1 MGEYGLEAVASRQQ
15 QQQQG
20 VNWDVET
27 LLGENKAKLP
37 AITQAAIDNSNHTQ
51 IFQTLAEHRSARLA
65 MVTVNGVRY
74 LPEGIAHAV
83 QHNIDNPGEFAVKMG
98 VAAGLGLAMRAALPK
113 AGAAK
118 ALVGTIMGGMF
129 LKDAAMPIVGAW
141 ADVWNDK
148 SLTNLDQAS
157 QRMGRGLGHFAF
169 DSAATLPVGLAA
181 DKLMGLPLT
190 RTTWG
195 RSFEA
200 KKETFWTSDESR
212 VGRFFNWSTRTADNT
227 SNTLSQRMLGTM
239 PKESLTIDQKLAL
252 IAEVQRKHMTDAQA
266 ARANS
271 VDDAF
276 RVQLE
281 TQRRYRQDMPDQIE
295 GLMSASPITEQT
307 RFSLTNK
314 GIETKGS
321 MTAAEFAMAEAEMR
335 ALAAAGNGSAKTPQR
350 LVDDGPTTG
359 NKPVNDGPVPP
370 ATDTQGTGT
379 GGANKP
385 PAGDGPTVPAPVEK
399 PPAVASEMPVG
410 PTGPKGPYDARDVGL
425 MASTVRDR
433 AAKVTQEEMAIADL
447 REGWQSSLRATTLEP
462 PGPPT
467 LPLLDRGH
475 MPNNKALIQLADQI
489 LTPEQVKE
497 AGFLM
502 EHFRVANQQLVLAG
516 EKMPEI
522 IDLNNYSRSVHNKLM
537 ELLVK
542 NGVKPDEVLRGTNS
556 PMFLIFDSRAAG
568 PYTIPAI
575 KGVTD
580 TPVVVLPR
588 EYQNMLGVHVS
599 GVYPHELGHDLIY
612 GDLLRFPEALRTKV
626 LTENVVKAGMAQA
639 GIADVPIT
647 VPGHGNISK
656 SELFVRL
663 LQAQANENT
672 ADWFGTAIDPNT
684 GLSLAVLLGSLRK
697 PAPGAPKGAPG
708 ALETRSM
715 YGSEFREPGNPLG
728 IEVHGIDRWRIK
740 STAQVLREM
749 SGGDKKIMDYA
760 AHMDKLADHMSRPG
774 DNYAWANMDKPGEFF
789 AIPQKEWDAIIPAIV
804 KAQLDTPL
812 EALNGRTLR
821 QVFPDMRQTFPRVD
835 GLADGMAEA
844 ALQGR
849 PTMIRPF
856 DKSAHRIE
864 DVFSAGLS
872 AWAKAMEKNP
882 AAGQKGHV
890 PPDQLITN
898 INAISESLRAQY
910 RADPPMPIPGVIEA
924 GKLDFAT
931 AFKKPSHFVTQYL
944 GKVVEAQPR
953 IREGFAAHEPFFTRY
968 VGTTV
973 PGYFSEDYRRERAAK
988 YGFTI
993 DDGSSHVTPPVGRD
1007 QQPPRGH

>member
-1 MGEYGLEAVASRQQ
+1 MGERGLDGVISNYQKQHEAAIF
-15 QQQQG
+15 
-20 VNWDVET
+20 DVST
-27 LLGENKAKLP
+27 LLGENKSKLP
-37 AITQAAIDNSNHTQ
+37 AITQAMIDNSNHTQ
-51 IFQTLAEHRSARLA
+51 VFQTLAEYRSARLA
-65 MVTVNGVRY
+65 MVTLNGIRY
-74 LPEGIAHAV
+74 LPQGVAHAV
-83 QHNIDNPGEFAVKMG
+83 EYNIDNPGQFALKMG
-98 VAAGLGLAMRAALPK
+98 IAAGLGIAMRVALPK
-113 AGAAK
+113 AGAVK
-118 ALVGTIMGGMF
+118 ALVGTLMGGMSV
-129 LKDAAMPIVGAW
+129 KDAAMPIVEGW

-148 SLTNLDQAS
+148 SLTNLDSAS
-157 QRMGRGLGHFAF
+157 KRMGVGLGHFAF
-169 DSAATLPVGLAA
+169 DAVATLPVGIAA
-181 DKLMGLPLT
+181 DKLAGLPLT
-190 RTTWG
+190 RTSWG
-195 RSFEA
+195 RNFESS
-200 KKETFWTSDESR
+200 KERFWTSDESR
-212 VGRFFNWSTRTADNT
+212 VGRFFNWSTRTADAT
-227 SNTLSQRMLGTM
+227 SNALSQRLQGKVPET
-239 PKESLTIDQKLAL
+239 PLTIDQKIAL
-252 IAEVQRKHMTDAQA
+252 IAEAQRTHMTDAEA
-266 ARANS
+266 AKGGT

-276 RVQLE
+276 RAQLE

-295 GLMSASPITEQT
+295 GLMSASPISEQA
-307 RFSLTNK
+307 RISLTNK
-314 GIETKGS
+314 RPS
-321 MTAAEFAMAEAEMR
+321 
-335 ALAAAGNGSAKTPQR
+335 
-350 LVDDGPTTG
+350 V
-359 NKPVNDGPVPP
+359 V
-370 ATDTQGTGT
+370 
-379 GGANKP
+379 
-385 PAGDGPTVPAPVEK
+385 PVE
-399 PPAVASEMPVG
+399 PTPVG
-410 PTGPKGPYDARDVGL
+410 PTGPKGPYDARDVGT
-425 MASTVRDR
+425 MAATVRDR
-433 AAKVTQEEMAIADL
+433 AGKITEQDMAIADL

-475 MPNNKALIQLADQI
+475 MPNNAKLIELADQI

-502 EHFRVANQQLVLAG
+502 EHFRVANQQLVLT
-516 EKMPEI
+516 EKLPEI

-588 EYQNMLGVHVS
+588 EYQSMLGIHVS

-626 LTENVVKAGMAQA
+626 LTENVVRSGMQQA
-639 GIADVPIT
+639 GIADVPIN

-715 YGSEFREPGNPLG
+715 YGSEFADPANPLG

-749 SGGDKKIMDYA
+749 SGGDKKILDYA
-760 AHMDKLADHMSRPG
+760 AAMDKLADHMSRPG
-774 DNYAWANMDKPGEFF
+774 DTYAWANMDKPGEFF
-789 AIPQKEWDAIIPAIV
+789 AIPQKEWDAIIPSIV
-804 KAQLDTPL
+804 RAQLDTPL
-812 EALNGRTLR
+812 DALNGRTLR

-835 GLADGMAEA
+835 TLADGMAEA

-849 PTMIRPF
+849 PTLTGSF
-856 DKSAHRIE
+856 DKGAHRIE

-872 AWAKAMEKNP
+872 AWAKAMERNP
-882 AAGQKGHV
+882 APGQPGHV
-890 PPDQLITN
+890 PPDKLITN

-910 RADPPMPIPGVIEA
+910 RLDPPMPIPGMLDP
-924 GKLDFAT
+924 GKVDFAL
-931 AFKKPSHFVTQYL
+931 AFKKPSWFVSQYL
-944 GKVVEAQPR
+944 GKTVEAQPR
-953 IREGFAAHEPFFTRY
+953 VRQFFDNHQPFLTRA
-968 VGTTV
+968 VGTGI
-973 PGYFSEDYRRERAAK
+973 PSYFNDGLRRENAYK
-988 YGFTI
+988 HGFSLG
-993 DDGSSHVTPPVGRD
+993 DGSTHITPPPGSD
-1007 QQPPRGH
+1007 TQPKDRGN

>member
-1 MGEYGLEAVASRQQ
+1 MGERGFDGVISNYQKQQEAAVF
-15 QQQQG
+15 
-20 VNWDVET
+20 DVPT
-27 LLGENKAKLP
+27 LLGENRSKLP
-37 AITQAAIDNSNHTQ
+37 AITQAMIDNSNHSTM
-51 IFQTLAEHRSARLA
+51 FQQLAEHRSARLA
-65 MVTVNGVRY
+65 MVTLNGVRY
-74 LPEGIAHAV
+74 LPEGFAHAV
-83 QHNIDNPGEFAVKMG
+83 EYNIDNPGQFAVKMG
-98 VAAGLGLAMRAALPK
+98 IAAGLGIAMRVALPK

-118 ALVGTIMGGMF
+118 AVVGTLMGGMF
-129 LKDAAMPIVGAW
+129 LKDAAMPIVQGW
-141 ADVWNDK
+141 ADVWNDN
-148 SLTNLDQAS
+148 SLANLDMAS
-157 QRMGRGLGHFAF
+157 KKVGYGLGHFAF
-169 DSAATLPVGLAA
+169 DSAATLPIGIAA
-181 DKLMGLPLT
+181 DKLAGLPLT
-190 RTTWG
+190 RTSWG
-195 RSFEA
+195 RNFELS
-200 KKETFWTSDESR
+200 KERFWTSDESR
-212 VGRFFNWSTRTADNT
+212 VGRFFNWSTRTADATTNA
-227 SNTLSQRMLGTM
+227 LAQRLQGKVPET
-239 PKESLTIDQKLAL
+239 PLTIDQKIAL
-252 IAEVQRKHMTDAQA
+252 IAEAQRSHMTEAQVQKA
-266 ARANS
+266 GGT

-276 RVQLE
+276 RAQLE

-295 GLMSASPITEQT
+295 GLMSASPITEQA

-314 GIETKGS
+314 GIETKTAVEIAALNAEQRAVAGS
-321 MTAAEFAMAEAEMR
+321 GNNGNGNSPFRFVDDGTTP
-335 ALAAAGNGSAKTPQR
+335 AGNG
-350 LVDDGPTTG
+350 
-359 NKPVNDGPVPP
+359 
-370 ATDTQGTGT
+370 GTGT
-379 GGANKP
+379 GRGPEAGGKGTG
-385 PAGDGPTVPAPVEK
+385 AGDTPTLPKPTDSPVVPIEN
-399 PPAVASEMPVG
+399 PVG
-410 PTGPKGPYDARDVGL
+410 AGGGTTGGPKGPYDARDVGT
-425 MASTVRDR
+425 MAATIRER
-433 AAKVTQEEMAIADL
+433 AAKVTEQDMAIADL

-475 MPNNKALIQLADQI
+475 MPNNKALIELADQI
-489 LTPEQVKE
+489 LTPDQVKE

-516 EKMPEI
+516 EKLPEI

-588 EYQNMLGVHVS
+588 EYQSMLGVHVS

-612 GDLLRFPEALRTKV
+612 GDLLRFPEALRTRV
-626 LTENVVKAGMAQA
+626 LTENVVKNGMKEA
-639 GIADVPIT
+639 GIADVPIN
-647 VPGHGNISK
+647 VPGHGNINK

-715 YGSEFREPGNPLG
+715 YGSEFADPTNPLG

-760 AHMDKLADHMSRPG
+760 AAMDKLADQMSRPG
-774 DNYAWANMDKPGEFF
+774 DTYAWANMDKPGEFF
-789 AIPQKEWDAIIPAIV
+789 AIPQKEWDAIIPSIV

-812 EALNGRTLR
+812 DALNGRTLR

-835 GLADGMAEA
+835 ALAEGMAAA
-844 ALQGR
+844 ALEGR
-849 PTMIRPF
+849 PTLATGF
-856 DKSAHRIE
+856 DKGNHRIE

-872 AWAKAMEKNP
+872 AWAKAMERNP
-882 AAGQKGHV
+882 EPGKPGHV

-910 RADPPMPIPGVIEA
+910 RLDPPMPIPGVREPGQI
-924 GKLDFAT
+924 DFRT
-931 AFKKPSHFVTQYL
+931 AFKKPSWFVSQYL
-944 GKVVEAQPR
+944 GKAVEQQPR
-953 IREGFAAHEPFFTRY
+953 IRQAFDNYQPFLTRA
-968 VGTTV
+968 VGAGL
-973 PGYFSEDYRRERAAK
+973 PGYFNDDYRRSNAIK
-988 YGFTI
+988 HGFTI
-993 DDGSSHVTPPVGRD
+993 GDGKTHVVTPPPESEN
-1007 QQPPRGH
+1007 QPHERGN